1 MYRHVISLCLALI
14 RGERTNSPKQ
24 LHVFRPHLQLGLII
38 LKNIFPTIFY
48 CESLVSISLM
58 TGHLKFITASN
69 RASLDQDLDSI
80 LSGGNDGKPGLFL
93 TLF

>member
-24 LHVFRPHLQLGLII
+24 LGLII
-38 LKNIFPTIFY
+38 LKNILPTIFY

>member
-24 LHVFRPHLQLGLII
+24 LGLKEHLAHYFLLRITCVNKFNDRHI
-38 LKNIFPTIFY
+38 LY
-48 CESLVSISLM
+48 
-58 TGHLKFITASN
+58 HLKFITASN

-80 LSGGNDGKPGLFL
+80 LSGGNDGKHRVVSFI
-93 TLF
+93 